1 MIIIKCIL
9 DSLIVYVH
17 DVTTTIM
24 RTAQKSKNKN
34 RYEIFQHASLIA
46 RQNIPKCFLSP
57 RTTLNICKVQESK
70 SPIKLTSKKRK
81 LNFLDHAK
89 ED

>member
-1 MIIIKCIL
+1 MYFRFVNCVRSRCYYYYNENSAKN
-9 DSLIVYVH
+9 
-17 DVTTTIM
+17 
-24 RTAQKSKNKN
+24 KNKN